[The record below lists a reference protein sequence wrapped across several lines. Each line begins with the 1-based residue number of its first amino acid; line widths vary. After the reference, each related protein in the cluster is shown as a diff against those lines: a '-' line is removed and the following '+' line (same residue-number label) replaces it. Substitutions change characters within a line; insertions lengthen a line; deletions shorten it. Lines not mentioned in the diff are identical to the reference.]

1 MNSAD
6 KLKFMAKILD
16 DKKAQDIV
24 AIKINNLSIVTDYFL
39 IASGTSTTHV
49 KALADEL
56 ELKLKEKDIFP
67 LRIEGYNSSAW
78 VLLDYGDILV
88 HLFLSEV
95 RDFYGLERLWVDG
108 TRIELPSL
116 LSEQEQSL

>member
-1 MNSAD
+1 MNSAE
-6 KLKFMAKILD
+6 KLKYMAKVLD

-24 AIKINNLSIVTDYFL
+24 AIKINNLTVVADYFL

-56 ELKLKEKDIFP
+56 EFKLKEKDISP
-67 LRIEGYNSSAW
+67 LRVEGYNSSAW
-78 VLLDYGDILV
+78 VLLDLGDILV

-95 RDFYGLERLWVDG
+95 RNFYGLERLWVDG
-108 TRIELPSL
+108 TSMELSSL
-116 LSEQEQSL
+116 LNEQEQSL